1 MSWFNFVYIAIGTFC
16 ALCYFLLTHEHAGA
30 LQHPT
35 RIGRWLLMLGMGGMF
50 GNTVMFR
57 MAMLSGRAEYL
68 LQVLKI
74 IPM

>member
-1 MSWFNFVYIAIGTFC
+1 
-16 ALCYFLLTHEHAGA
+16 
-30 LQHPT
+30 
-35 RIGRWLLMLGMGGMF
+35 MLGMGGMF